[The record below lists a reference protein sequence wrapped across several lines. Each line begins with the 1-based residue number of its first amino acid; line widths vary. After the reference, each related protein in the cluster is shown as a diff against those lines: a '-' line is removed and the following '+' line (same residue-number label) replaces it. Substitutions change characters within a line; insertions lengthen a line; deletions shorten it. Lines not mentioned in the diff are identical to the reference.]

1 MAQPH
6 VILFEHPRFRGA
18 HKHVFSEE
26 PNLNDSLD
34 DFFNDKTSSIVIL
47 EGDWEFFIDPHYQNK
62 LGEGTLGPGLY
73 PNVDVLGPRGND
85 SITSLRPVDSGGS
98 SSLLL
103 NILSNIKSEIIKIEE
118 IIERP
123 KHGR

>member
-47 EGDWEFFIDPHYQNK
+47 EGDWVFFRDWKYENQ
-62 LGEGTLGPGLY
+62 LGGTLGPGSYKSVNHELEA
-73 PNVDVLGPRGND
+73 
-85 SITSLRPVDSGGS
+85 GS
-98 SSLLL
+98 DNQISSLCPVNFLG
-103 NILSNIKSEIIKIEE
+103 ILESKRGTPMTK
-118 IIERP
+118 
-123 KHGR
+123 

>member
-1 MAQPH
+1 MAH
-6 VILFEHPRFRGA
+6 AILFEHSGFIGA
-18 HKHVFSEE
+18 HKHVFRDL
-26 PNLNDSLD
+26 PDLLNPVGD
-34 DFFNDKTSSIVIL
+34 DPTLNDKTSSIVIL